1 MRLNGWKITAMRLKS
16 GLGRNSTKSSPNTKQ
31 MAKQSQTDQI
41 LNYLFEGKVITSIEA
56 LNKFG
61 CFRLAARIADLRK
74 CGHLIFTDSI
84 TKNGKTFASYKLV
97 K

>member
-1 MRLNGWKITAMRLKS
+1 
-16 GLGRNSTKSSPNTKQ
+16 
-31 MAKQSQTDQI
+31 MAKQSQTNQI
-41 LNYLFEGKVITSIEA
+41 LNYLSKGKGITPIDA
-56 LNKFG
+56 LNRFG

-74 CGHLIFTDSI
+74 SGHLIFTDSI